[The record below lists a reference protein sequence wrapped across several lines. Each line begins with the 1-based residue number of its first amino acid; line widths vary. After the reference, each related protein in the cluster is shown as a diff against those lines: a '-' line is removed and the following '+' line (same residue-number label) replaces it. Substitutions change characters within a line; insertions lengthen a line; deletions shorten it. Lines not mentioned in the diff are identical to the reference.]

1 MSKKPPVRPG
11 ITFQVGARVEAQDYL
26 QKWYPSRIE
35 KIDYERGKMLVHF
48 DRWSH
53 RYDEWIFWDS
63 DRLRP
68 LEKLAPQKVGQ
79 NDKEE
84 TSESLGEMMTSRFD
98 ELPGSSENT
107 EDQNE
112 LQQRQHLKDGEEVL
126 ARWTDC
132 RYYPAKIETVH
143 DDGTYTVQFYDGVV
157 RCVKRI
163 HIKSMPEDAKGQ
175 DWIALVKAATDAARG
190 KGGTR
195 PRNSANSKAKEPR
208 RTGAGSGRC
217 DSEVEEDMEVVAD
230 PEPDPEK
237 PVAVTTVVEDES
249 NLSQEKL
256 EMAKTKRRKS
266 RQRSLFFTRRPRPRK
281 KTASKVTSEESP
293 QCKEEQKG
301 HPALPDGLCGNLDET
316 HEPKEPAPSVQHP
329 SAQGYVPCLPAPT
342 APRDLDLKQESKE
355 PDRSQMQSR
364 FAAGLACA
372 EQEAVLVP
380 GQGSGPSDLL
390 VHCGGPVAAVPDT
403 RRTSES
409 RRRSQRLAPFTS
421 GISFRQTR
429 MSPVSQ
435 EQGNHEPKQCQGSSA
450 ESESQDPSIAGR
462 CDSPP
467 LDPGVHLPS
476 EASSPSALPFPTQQL
491 PVTGGSNQS
500 NADVS
505 NHIITEK
512 ETTLLAADAGLKV
525 AARTLKPNKHT
536 REPIINMKRSDG
548 STSPKELLID
558 LDHNKFRC
566 SIPGCGKAF
575 RKAKLLDYHL
585 KYYHNADK
593 EVEPETG
600 SPEVVG
606 RARAASA
613 SMPTS
618 SLLEPMGSKRRRTVS
633 SSSSLSPQCG
643 SFQLDS
649 SESCSKPP
657 KFRLIK
663 TEKKIK
669 LEEIPTIGKRKD
681 RDKERK
687 DKKEKFPFRIKQKK
701 KKKKKKKSKQHNFE
715 DMSLAFMRRCSSPP
729 NHLCSTSFRLHSDPR
744 HRTFQY
750 PRAILSVDLTGEN
763 LSDIN
768 SLADSTTESALLSGD
783 EYRAAD
789 SSDLEPTAA
798 EDEEY
803 AGDIVRCICEM
814 DEENGF
820 MIQCEECMCWQHS
833 VCMGLLEDC
842 IPDQYLCYVC
852 QDPPGQRLSA
862 KYRHD
867 KDWMTKG
874 HMYGLSFLT
883 DNYSHSN
890 AEKIV
895 STHQLLADVYSVNKV
910 LHGLHLKMDI
920 LQNKC
925 NPNLHL
931 WARSWVGSSEDQ
943 AIDGQQDCVHLQG
956 PSAHMDTYITSE
968 HSYQKPPA
976 PGPRC
981 DREAGIWPSQGVLS
995 PADFTSHVACHTVPM
1010 VKEEEQ
1016 ERTVIAVPGCP
1027 NENFSEDSS
1036 DQAKNCVQWQ
1046 LNLLAHIED
1055 VQSQLASRMD
1065 LIEKELDV
1073 LESWLDFTGELE
1085 PPDPLARLPQ
1095 LKRRVKQLLTDLGK
1109 IHALEHNILR

>member
-11 ITFQVGARVEAQDYL
+11 ITFEVGARVEAQDYL

-68 LEKLAPQKVGQ
+68 LEKPMSHKVGQ

-84 TSESLGEMMTSRFD
+84 ASESLSEITASRFD
-98 ELPGSSENT
+98 ELPGSSEST
-107 EDQNE
+107 EDQTE
-112 LQQRQHLKDGEEVL
+112 LQQRQNFKDGEEVL

-132 RYYPAKIETVH
+132 RYYPAKIETIH
-143 DDGTYTVQFYDGVV
+143 DDGTYTVQFYDGVI

-175 DWIALVKAATDAARG
+175 DWIALVKAATDAAKG
-190 KGGTR
+190 KGGSR
-195 PRNSANSKAKEPR
+195 PRTTANSKAKETR
-208 RTGAGSGRC
+208 KTGAVTGRC
-217 DSEVEEDMEVVAD
+217 ESEAEDDLEIVEDPAPDAGKSVALT
-230 PEPDPEK
+230 
-237 PVAVTTVVEDES
+237 AVVEDS
-249 NLSQEKL
+249 SLSQEKL
-256 EMAKTKRRKS
+256 EMPKTKRRKT
-266 RQRSLFFTRRPRPRK
+266 RQRSSFFTRRPRHRK
-281 KTASKVTSEESP
+281 KTASKATSEESP

-301 HPALPDGLCGNLDET
+301 QAALPDGFYSPLDGA
-316 HEPKEPAPSVQHP
+316 HEPKSPAG
-329 SAQGYVPCLPAPT
+329 SAQCPAAQGHVSRLPSP
-342 APRDLDLKQESKE
+342 PVSREIELKQDSVES
-355 PDRSQMQSR
+355 DRSQTQTSLS
-364 FAAGLACA
+364 AGPGYM
-372 EQEAVLVP
+372 EREAVSGSPDSLV
-380 GQGSGPSDLL
+380 QQ
-390 VHCGGPVAAVPDT
+390 GGPVATVPDA

-409 RRRSQRLAPFTS
+409 RRRSQRLAPFTPS
-421 GISFRQTR
+421 ISFRQTCT
-429 MSPVSQ
+429 SPPSQ
-435 EQGNHEPKQCQGSSA
+435 EEGCQEPKHCQASSA
-450 ESESQDPSIAGR
+450 ESESQGPSFMQR
-462 CDSPP
+462 CTSPP
-467 LDPGVHLPS
+467 HDPGVHLPS
-476 EASSPSALPFPTQQL
+476 EASSPSALPFPPHQL
-491 PVTGGSNQS
+491 PIATCDKSTD
-500 NADVS
+500 ADVS
-505 NHIITEK
+505 NHVIPEEQTASL
-512 ETTLLAADAGLKV
+512 TADSGLKV

-548 STSPKELLID
+548 STSPKELLMD

-566 SIPGCGKAF
+566 RIPGCGKAF

-593 EVEPETG
+593 EAESEAG
-600 SPEVVG
+600 SPEGAG

-618 SLLEPMGSKRRRTVS
+618 SLLDPVGSKRRRTVS
-633 SSSSLSPQCG
+633 SSSSLSPQG
-643 SFQLDS
+643 STFQFDS
-649 SESCSKPP
+649 SESYSKPP

-669 LEEIPTIGKRKD
+669 LEEIQTIGKRKD
-681 RDKERK
+681 KDKERK

-701 KKKKKKKSKQHNFE
+701 KKKKKKKSKQHIYEDFE
-715 DMSLAFMRRCSSPP
+715 DVSLAYMRRCSSPL
-729 NHLCSTSFRLHSDPR
+729 NHSCSTSFRLHSTPR
-744 HRTFQY
+744 HTPFQY

-763 LSDIN
+763 LSDMD

-789 SSDLEPTAA
+789 SSDLEPAMA
-798 EDEEY
+798 EEEEY

-842 IPDQYLCYVC
+842 IPDQYVCYVC

-874 HMYGLSFLT
+874 HMYGLSFLAE
-883 DNYSHSN
+883 NYSHSN

-895 STHQLLADVYSVNKV
+895 STHQLMADVYSVSKV

-920 LQNKC
+920 LQNKH

-931 WARSWVGSSEDQ
+931 WTRSWVRSGEDSVM
-943 AIDGQQDCVHLQG
+943 DGLQDHVHLQA

-968 HSYQKPPA
+968 HSYQKPPG

-981 DREAGIWPSQGVLS
+981 DRDAGMWPGQGALL
-995 PADFTSHVACHTVPM
+995 PAELIPHMVSHTVQSV
-1010 VKEEEQ
+1010 VKEEE
-1016 ERTVIAVPGCP
+1016 ELTVISVPGFL
-1027 NENFSEDSS
+1027 NENFSEDSTG
-1036 DQAKNCVQWQ
+1036 QVQNCLQWQ

-1055 VQSQLASRMD
+1055 VQSQLAGRMD

-1095 LKRRVKQLLTDLGK
+1095 LKRRVKQLLTDLEK
-1109 IHALEHNILR
+1109 VQQISALCSV